1 MRTEAKPDI
10 WIICSTWAITILF
23 SSQYISTILGIYL
36 GSGDYFSLVMS
47 VGVALGII
55 SLILKRDVFI
65 VKKDFFFLILLV
77 LFYYF
82 GTFLLY
88 PGRTNVTIVDFI
100 GMCLVPC
107 FFGGML
113 QPHYKQVLKNTMYL
127 MCFSLPVMNLLFAKG
142 NNIYSSYDAITMG
155 TSYAVLPVIMAG
167 IVHFVFFR
175 NESSR
180 IEKVLY
186 IISFVYTFYFI
197 KMSYRGALL
206 ALFVTIFFSWYFKT
220 EKKNKNNVIII
231 VSILGILGAI
241 AWFNFNTILVWVR
254 NILDS
259 LNIKIALV
267 DKTLSLTET
276 SGLMH
281 GRINIY
287 KVAIT
292 GFLEKPLLGHGVASF
307 KYFTGIEF
315 PHNFILEFL
324 YDGGLIL
331 AILILILL
339 ISGLKRS
346 NRITRTDSEDKFA
359 FIVLIA
365 SISLTRT
372 MVSAEVW
379 RVILF
384 WMLMGIITNNGQLER
399 FES

>member
-1 MRTEAKPDI
+1 MRTEEKPDI
-10 WIICSTWAITILF
+10 CITCSTWAITILF
-23 SSQYISTILGIYL
+23 SSQYISTVLGIYL

-47 VGVALGII
+47 AGVVLGII
-55 SLILKRDVFI
+55 PLMFKRDVFE
-65 VKKDFFFLILLV
+65 VRKDFFLLILLV

-82 GTFLLY
+82 GTFFLY
-88 PGRTNVTIVDFI
+88 PGRTNVSIVDFI

-127 MCFSLPVMNLLFAKG
+127 MCFSLPVINLLFAKG
-142 NNIYSSYDAITMG
+142 NGIYSSYDAITMG

-180 IEKVLY
+180 IEKVFYL
-186 IISFVYTFYFI
+186 ISFIYTFYFI
-197 KMSYRGALL
+197 TMSYRGALV
-206 ALFVTIFFSWYFKT
+206 ALFVTIFFSWYFT
-220 EKKNKNNVIII
+220 SERKNKSNAIII
-231 VSILGILGAI
+231 VSILGILGI
-241 AWFNFNTILVWVR
+241 IVWYNFNTIIVWLSNV
-254 NILDS
+254 LDS
-259 LNIKIALV
+259 LNIKIALI

-281 GRINIY
+281 GRIDIY
-287 KVAIT
+287 KAAIT
-292 GFLEKPLLGHGVASF
+292 GFLEKPIFGHGVASF

-331 AILILILL
+331 TSIILMLL
-339 ISGLKRS
+339 ISGLKRV
-346 NRITRTDSEDKFA
+346 NFITRTDSEDKFA

-384 WMLMGIITNNGQLER
+384 WMLMGIITNNRQLES